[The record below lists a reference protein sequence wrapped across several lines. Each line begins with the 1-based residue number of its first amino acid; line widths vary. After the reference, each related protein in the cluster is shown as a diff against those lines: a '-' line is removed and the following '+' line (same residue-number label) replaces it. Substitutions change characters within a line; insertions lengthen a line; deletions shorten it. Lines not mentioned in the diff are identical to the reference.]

1 MKAKKSKIKIKLKK
15 NSLLSKIIL
24 VTVLLV
30 VILYILRYAAYFK
43 RDTSNEMAVI
53 VQSQS
58 NVELANSVYIDEN
71 GIIYLSDD
79 DVCNYLNQDLYY
91 EKDDSNMRRYIS
103 ISQNKILEITENEN
117 HMFVNG
123 TREKIKGK
131 VLEKDG
137 VYYFPISEL
146 EKVYNIE
153 VDYLKDLNRL
163 NIEKLSEEKVV
174 AVVNRNMPLKYKMT
188 NISKDIEELKQGD
201 NVTIIQDMNNGW
213 VRIKTEDYAVGY
225 VKKSKLVNI
234 EKERYN
240 LSQNDYGKFDEQS
253 ANVITV
259 GNETYSEFNEKIVKY
274 DTRQEIEKD
283 LVNKVS
289 SLIAKQPRD
298 TFVKVDISSIDNE
311 ENYYKF
317 LKELKARMNNLGVG
331 VVVTA
336 QPNLNKDVLK
346 NIANIVL

>member
-1 MKAKKSKIKIKLKK
+1 MKAQKKKIKIKLKK

-24 VTVLLV
+24 VAILLV

-43 RDTSNEMAVI
+43 RDTSDEMAI
-53 VQSQS
+53 IIQNQS
-58 NVELANSVYIDEN
+58 NIELENSVYVDEN
-71 GIIYLSDD
+71 DIVYLSEA
-79 DVCNYLNQDLYY
+79 DVRKYLNQDLYF
-91 EKDDSNMRRYIS
+91 EKNDSNMRRYIS

-117 HMFVNG
+117 HIFVNG
-123 TREKIKGK
+123 TREKIRGK
-131 VLEKDG
+131 VLERDG

-153 VDYLKDLNRL
+153 VDYLKDFNRL

-188 NISKDIEELKQGD
+188 NISKNIKELEQGD
-201 NVTIIQDMNNGW
+201 NVTIMQDMNNGW
-213 VRIKTEDYAVGY
+213 VRVKTVDYAVGY

-240 LSQNDYGKFDEQS
+240 LSQNDYDKFDEQS
-253 ANVITV
+253 ANVVIV
-259 GNETYSEFNEKIVKY
+259 GNETYPEFNEKIIKY

-283 LVNKVS
+283 LVTKVS
-289 SLIAKQPRD
+289 NQIAKQPRD
-298 TFVKVDISSIDNE
+298 TFVKVDISSIDNV

-331 VVVTA
+331 VVVTS
-336 QPNLNKDVLK
+336 QPNLDENILR
-346 NIANIVL
+346 NIANVVL